1 MVVRV
6 ARLIMKTNQ
15 QQANSTSELNK
26 RTQQANSKQ
35 VVQEEQ
41 KSLKSDTCTNNK
53 APEPKEE
60 VAKNLVNPLPPKSN
74 ICKGISNCSFIG
86 EIVKKIPEIE
96 VNTNSKEP
104 CDGIVSTCNNVS
116 RTKEYQIV
124 LEINTNYIS
133 GEYIIS
139 GEQEKNGKEKLDKLN
154 ADLNT
159 ILNRGGIIEYVALSL
174 KGTADN
180 FSKDSKK
187 HSVLDYS
194 ADVRRFG
201 DYLEV
206 KDVSV
211 IVPDKEKSFNKNFII
226 DTKENKEV
234 SNRELA
240 LLRALSME
248 NLFET
253 HIVYT
258 TITSSTNNIKK
269 YFQIEEV
276 EGKGR
281 QYRRGKLTI
290 KIVHDQ

>member
-1 MVVRV
+1 
-6 ARLIMKTNQ
+6 
-15 QQANSTSELNK
+15 
-26 RTQQANSKQ
+26 
-35 VVQEEQ
+35 
-41 KSLKSDTCTNNK
+41 
-53 APEPKEE
+53 
-60 VAKNLVNPLPPKSN
+60 
-74 ICKGISNCSFIG
+74 
-86 EIVKKIPEIE
+86 
-96 VNTNSKEP
+96 
-104 CDGIVSTCNNVS
+104 
-116 RTKEYQIV
+116 
-124 LEINTNYIS
+124 
-133 GEYIIS
+133 
-139 GEQEKNGKEKLDKLN
+139 
-154 ADLNT
+154 
-159 ILNRGGIIEYVALSL
+159 L